1 MNKIK
6 KKLRNLLT
14 KNNDEEIASSSL
26 EYLYDI
32 IQSSAL
38 DKMQHMDINDLSF
51 LSIEYNNLENQFEQA
66 TSILKNYGIVL
77 IKNAISEKLSD
88 DVFENFKKI
97 QKDFK
102 SSDRLIRDQVT
113 ETYYIDSEG
122 LKFKTYQE
130 KANYSKTIFS
140 IRNGAD
146 KGMIDV
152 FNYDYIDKKNSSNLR
167 KVYEN
172 PRIVDLIN
180 SASEKKY
187 SPKNLNIYYNQD
199 IQNTRGFH
207 VDAYSKGKIKA
218 FIYLTDVKDIS
229 YGPYSYV
236 IKSNTDSEAEK
247 LNKTFAKLSDKK
259 HTEAFCFKIENAYPI
274 LGTKGTLVISDQ
286 AGIHRG
292 HPQAK
297 ERERMVAVMNYE
309 YEKE

>member
-1 MNKIK
+1 MNQIK
-6 KKLRNLLT
+6 NKLRSLIT
-14 KNNDEEIASSSL
+14 KNNDVQIASSSL
-26 EYLYDI
+26 EYLYDV

-38 DKMQHMDINDLSF
+38 DKMKHRDFNDLSF

-66 TSILKNYGIVL
+66 TSILRNYGIVL
-77 IKNAISEKLSD
+77 IKNAVSEKLSD
-88 DVFENFKKI
+88 DVLEQFKKI
-97 QKDFK
+97 QKDIK
-102 SSDRLIRDQVT
+102 SSDQLIEDQYT
-113 ETYYIDSEG
+113 DTYYMDVEG
-122 LKFKTYQE
+122 VKFKTYQE

-140 IRNGAD
+140 IRTGAD

-152 FNYDYIDKKNSSNLR
+152 FNYDYMDKKNSSDLR

-172 PRIVDLIN
+172 PKIVDLIN
-180 SASEKKY
+180 SASDEKY

-207 VDAYSKGKIKA
+207 VDTYSKGKIKA

-236 IKSNTDSEAEK
+236 IGSNRDTEAEK
-247 LNKTFAKLSDKK
+247 LNRTFAKLGDKAN
-259 HTEAFCFKIENAYPI
+259 TEAFCFNIENVYPI

-292 HPQAK
+292 HPQ
-297 ERERMVAVMNYE
+297 EIGRERMVAVMSYQ
-309 YEKE
+309 KE